1 MTGRDGTMER
11 QQEIE
16 ERSRDLIR
24 KADKKERVEL
34 DFLDVKYVISVVNT
48 GLLLCLTVGAVISLE
63 YEDFRD
69 MQPATPEQL
78 QSIIHDAPCAGE
90 AFRMALQTN
99 TVTSSATLT
108 FGDAKKMASEC
119 KDKEEIKAVR
129 EKQLNAL
136 NDMSK

>member
-1 MTGRDGTMER
+1 MDNGF
-11 QQEIE
+11 
-16 ERSRDLIR
+16 
-24 KADKKERVEL
+24 
-34 DFLDVKYVISVVNT
+34 FLVLLFLASVGYFLVQ
-48 GLLLCLTVGAVISLE
+48 

-78 QSIIHDAPCAGE
+78 QRIIHDTPCAAE

>member
-1 MTGRDGTMER
+1 MER

-24 KADKKERVEL
+24 KADEKERQEL
-34 DFLDVKYVISVVNT
+34 KRFD
-48 GLLLCLTVGAVISLE
+48 LLYGIFWVLLFFCFSWMFFFVQ

-99 TVTSSATLT
+99 NVTSSATLT

-119 KDKEEIKAVR
+119 KDKKEIKAVR

>member
-1 MTGRDGTMER
+1 MER

-16 ERSRDLIR
+16 ERSRDLII
-24 KADKKERVEL
+24 KADEKERQEL
-34 DFLDVKYVISVVNT
+34 KRFD
-48 GLLLCLTVGAVISLE
+48 LLYGIFWVLLFFASAGCFFVQ

-78 QSIIHDAPCAGE
+78 QSIIHQTPCAGE
-90 AFRMALQTN
+90 ALRLAIQTN
-99 TVTSSATLT
+99 TGTSSEPLT

-129 EKQLNAL
+129 EKKLNAL
-136 NDMSK
+136 NAMSK

>member
-1 MTGRDGTMER
+1 MER

-24 KADKKERVEL
+24 KADEKERQEL
-34 DFLDVKYVISVVNT
+34 KRFKLRYGIFFWFFFFLCQLDVFFVQ
-48 GLLLCLTVGAVISLE
+48 

-78 QSIIHDAPCAGE
+78 KSIIHDTPCAAE
-90 AFRMALQTN
+90 AFRMVLQAN

-119 KDKEEIKAVR
+119 KDKEEVKAVR

-136 NDMSK
+136 NSMSK

>member
-1 MTGRDGTMER
+1 MER

-34 DFLDVKYVISVVNT
+34 NFLDVKYVISVVNT
-48 GLLLCLTVGAVISLE
+48 GLLLCLTAGAVISLE

>member
-1 MTGRDGTMER
+1 MER

-16 ERSRDLIR
+16 ERSRDLII
-24 KADKKERVEL
+24 KADEKERQEL
-34 DFLDVKYVISVVNT
+34 KRFDLPYGIFLI
-48 GLLLCLTVGAVISLE
+48 LLFLVSWIFFVQ

>member
-1 MTGRDGTMER
+1 MDR
-11 QQEIE
+11 QQEI
-16 ERSRDLIR
+16 DQKFGFLI
-24 KADKKERVEL
+24 V
-34 DFLDVKYVISVVNT
+34 
-48 GLLLCLTVGAVISLE
+48 LLLIMLTGYLFVQHDNRQS
-63 YEDFRD
+63 
-69 MQPATPEQL
+69 ATPEQL
-78 QSIIHDAPCAGE
+78 QIIIHDAPCAGE

-99 TVTSSATLT
+99 TVTSSATLS

>member
-1 MTGRDGTMER
+1 MER

-24 KADKKERVEL
+24 KADEKERQEL
-34 DFLDVKYVISVVNT
+34 KRFDLPYGIFFDSSFFCVSWIFFLQ
-48 GLLLCLTVGAVISLE
+48 

-69 MQPATPEQL
+69 MQSATPEQL

-129 EKQLNAL
+129 EKQLNAV

>member
-1 MTGRDGTMER
+1 MDR
-11 QQEIE
+11 QKEIE

-24 KADKKERVEL
+24 KADEKERQDL
-34 DFLDVKYVISVVNT
+34 KRFKLRYGIFLVFLFLVPAGCFFVQ
-48 GLLLCLTVGAVISLE
+48 

-78 QSIIHDAPCAGE
+78 QSIIHDTPCAAE

-136 NDMSK
+136 NAMSK

>member
-1 MTGRDGTMER
+1 MER

-24 KADKKERVEL
+24 KADEKERQEL
-34 DFLDVKYVISVVNT
+34 KRFKLRYGIFLVFLFLVPAGCFFVQ
-48 GLLLCLTVGAVISLE
+48 

-78 QSIIHDAPCAGE
+78 KSIIHDTPCAAE
-90 AFRMALQTN
+90 AFRMVLQAN

-119 KDKEEIKAVR
+119 KDKEEVKAVR
-129 EKQLNAL
+129 EKQLKAL
-136 NDMSK
+136 NAMSK

>member
-1 MTGRDGTMER
+1 MVYFGFFFFFASAGCFFV
-11 QQEIE
+11 Q
-16 ERSRDLIR
+16 
-24 KADKKERVEL
+24 
-34 DFLDVKYVISVVNT
+34 
-48 GLLLCLTVGAVISLE
+48 

-99 TVTSSATLT
+99 NVTSSATLT

-119 KDKEEIKAVR
+119 KDKKEIKAVR

>member
-1 MTGRDGTMER
+1 MER

-16 ERSRDLIR
+16 ERSRDLII
-24 KADKKERVEL
+24 KADEKERQEL
-34 DFLDVKYVISVVNT
+34 KRFDLPYGFFLI
-48 GLLLCLTVGAVISLE
+48 LLFFWLAGYFFVQ

-78 QSIIHDAPCAGE
+78 QSIIHETPCAGE
-90 AFRMALQTN
+90 VLLLAIQTN

>member
-1 MTGRDGTMER
+1 MDNGFFW
-11 QQEIE
+11 
-16 ERSRDLIR
+16 
-24 KADKKERVEL
+24 
-34 DFLDVKYVISVVNT
+34 FLLFLASVGYFFVQ
-48 GLLLCLTVGAVISLE
+48 

-90 AFRMALQTN
+90 AFRMVLQTN

-129 EKQLNAL
+129 EKHLTH
-136 NDMSK
+136 

>member
-1 MTGRDGTMER
+1 MDNGFFW
-11 QQEIE
+11 
-16 ERSRDLIR
+16 
-24 KADKKERVEL
+24 
-34 DFLDVKYVISVVNT
+34 FLLFLASVGYFFVQ
-48 GLLLCLTVGAVISLE
+48 

-99 TVTSSATLT
+99 NVTSSATLT

-119 KDKEEIKAVR
+119 KYKEEIKAVR

-136 NDMSK
+136 NAMSK

>member
-1 MTGRDGTMER
+1 MER

-16 ERSRDLIR
+16 ERSRDLII
-24 KADKKERVEL
+24 KADKKERQEL
-34 DFLDVKYVISVVNT
+34 KRFDLPYGIFLI
-48 GLLLCLTVGAVISLE
+48 LLFLVSWIFFVQ

-129 EKQLNAL
+129 EKQLNTL

>member
-1 MTGRDGTMER
+1 MER

-24 KADKKERVEL
+24 KADEKERQEL
-34 DFLDVKYVISVVNT
+34 KRFKLRYGIFFFWVFLFLVPAGCFFVQ
-48 GLLLCLTVGAVISLE
+48 

-78 QSIIHDAPCAGE
+78 KSIIHDTPCAAE
-90 AFRMALQTN
+90 AFRMVLQAN

-119 KDKEEIKAVR
+119 KDKEEVKAVR

-136 NDMSK
+136 NSMSK

>member
-1 MTGRDGTMER
+1 MER

-24 KADKKERVEL
+24 KADEKERQEL
-34 DFLDVKYVISVVNT
+34 KRFKLRYGIFLVFLFLVPAGCFFVQ
-48 GLLLCLTVGAVISLE
+48 

-78 QSIIHDAPCAGE
+78 KSIIHDTPCAAE
-90 AFRMALQTN
+90 AFRMVLQAN

-119 KDKEEIKAVR
+119 KDKEEVKAVR

-136 NDMSK
+136 NSMSK

>member
-1 MTGRDGTMER
+1 MER

-16 ERSRDLIR
+16 ERSRDLII
-24 KADKKERVEL
+24 KADEKERQEL
-34 DFLDVKYVISVVNT
+34 KRFDLPYGIFFDSSFFLVSWIFFFVQ
-48 GLLLCLTVGAVISLE
+48 

>member
-1 MTGRDGTMER
+1 MER
-11 QQEIE
+11 QQEIGQQFGF
-16 ERSRDLIR
+16 LI
-24 KADKKERVEL
+24 V
-34 DFLDVKYVISVVNT
+34 
-48 GLLLCLTVGAVISLE
+48 LLLIVLTGCFFVQYI
-63 YEDFRD
+63 EDSSD

-90 AFRMALQTN
+90 AFRMVLQTN

-119 KDKEEIKAVR
+119 KYKEEIKAVR

>member
-1 MTGRDGTMER
+1 M
-11 QQEIE
+11 QYIE
-16 ERSRDLIR
+16 DS
-24 KADKKERVEL
+24 
-34 DFLDVKYVISVVNT
+34 
-48 GLLLCLTVGAVISLE
+48 
-63 YEDFRD
+63 RD

-90 AFRMALQTN
+90 AFRMALHTN

-129 EKQLNAL
+129 EKKTKRTKDNKQKTREGKYGGF
-136 NDMSK
+136 SKIRNFG